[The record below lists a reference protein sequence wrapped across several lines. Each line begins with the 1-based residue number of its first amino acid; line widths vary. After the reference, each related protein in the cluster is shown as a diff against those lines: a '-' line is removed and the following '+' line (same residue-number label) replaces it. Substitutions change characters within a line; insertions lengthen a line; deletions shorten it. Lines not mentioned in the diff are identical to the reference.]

1 MRSRRTAH
9 DEMAAIARRRLEL
22 LSVELA
28 GIRESLS
35 AEEEPDTE
43 PSPGLPGVD
52 EWTGTEALTGAAE
65 SSGADEPAGDPTAD
79 EASTDV
85 AVDDATS
92 ADVTT
97 GAAQSAPASPVSPP
111 SAPAPSAPAPAV
123 LSRPVQRRPVLTVVE
138 AAPEESVDD
147 PPATALE
154 EWVRPARG
162 RHALRPVAAGDRVGG
177 WVHDRLPPTLQ
188 GRVALTA
195 SHLSVV
201 ALLVAAAFAVSAWWV
216 VRADASGTVVPAAT
230 WSEGTEPPAVEQ
242 LVTPAVDPAA
252 DGGPG
257 AALAADTDP
266 AVVVVD
272 VAGKVR
278 RPGIVTLPLG
288 SRVHDA
294 LDAAGGARKG
304 VDLTGLNLARV
315 LVDGEQILVGVS
327 PPSGVAAPAA
337 AAPGAAAAGGPMVNV
352 NTADQAALEELPGI
366 GPVTAASILQWR
378 ADNGPFTSVD
388 ELLEVSGIGE
398 ATLAK
403 IAPFVTL

>member
-28 GIRESLS
+28 GLRVAAAGESDS
-35 AEEEPDTE
+35 G
-43 PSPGLPGVD
+43 PSRD
-52 EWTGTEALTGAAE
+52 ASRT
-65 SSGADEPAGDPTAD
+65 DDPTAQ
-79 EASTDV
+79 EPA
-85 AVDDATS
+85 AEEPS
-92 ADVTT
+92 ADV
-97 GAAQSAPASPVSPP
+97 AASSASQ
-111 SAPAPSAPAPAV
+111 SAPAPSASLPSASSVTASSP
-123 LSRPVQRRPVLTVVE
+123 SVQGRPVLSVVQ
-138 AAPEESVDD
+138 AAPEEVREG
-147 PPATALE
+147 PPTELD
-154 EWVRPARG
+154 EWVRPVRG
-162 RHALRPVAAGDRVGG
+162 RHARRPLGAGDRVGG
-177 WVHDRLPPTLQ
+177 WAHDRLPPTLQ
-188 GRVALTA
+188 GRVSLTA

-230 WSEGTEPPAVEQ
+230 WSEGTESPGVEQ

-252 DGGPG
+252 DGGLGTAP
-257 AALAADTDP
+257 AADTEP

-278 RPGIVTLPLG
+278 RPGIVSLPLG

-294 LDAAGGARKG
+294 LDAAGGARRG

-315 LVDGEQILVGVS
+315 LVDGEQILVGVA
-327 PPSGVAAPAA
+327 PAGGVAAPAA
-337 AAPGAAAAGGPMVNV
+337 SAPGAAGAGEPMVNV
-352 NTADQAALEELPGI
+352 NTAGQAELEELPGI

-378 ADNGPFTSVD
+378 ADKSPFPSVA
-388 ELLEVSGIGE
+388 ELLEVSGIGD